1 MPVPGGAERAT
12 GQPLTA
18 PRRYELVV
26 EELSEPVRL
35 DIYLA
40 LVPAVGSRAGAER
53 IIASG
58 GIHVDGRRRP
68 KSYRLG
74 GGERL
79 ELTLRP
85 PEPPVLVPEE
95 MDIACRYED
104 EHLLVVDKP
113 AGLVVHPGAGRREG
127 TLVHGLLGHG
137 IAGGHE
143 GDRPGIVHRLDRD
156 TSGLLV
162 VARSAEAH
170 RRLSGIVER
179 RELVRIYTALVRAK
193 PRSWRGTI
201 EAPIG
206 RDRRDSSRQSL
217 DTDTPREAITHFEV
231 VELFEEH
238 ALLDVRLE
246 TGRQHQI
253 RLHLAEIGLP
263 VSGDPTYGVSGDL
276 GLSRQFLHAA
286 MLSFA
291 HPFTHAQVEVVS
303 PLPEELSSVLP
314 ALRQQA
320 KRTVTDRP
328 SEQQRTVG

>member
-12 GQPLTA
+12 SQPPTA
-18 PRRYELVV
+18 PRHHKLVV
-26 EELSEPVRL
+26 EELAEPMRL
-35 DIYLA
+35 DAYLA
-40 LVPAVGSRAGAER
+40 RVPVIGSRAAAER
-53 IIASG
+53 IVANG
-58 GIHVDGRRRP
+58 GVHVDGRQRP
-68 KSYRLG
+68 KSFRLA

-85 PEPPVLVPEE
+85 PEPPSLVPEE
-95 MDIACRYED
+95 MDLVCRYED
-104 EHLLVVDKP
+104 KHLLVVDKP

-143 GDRPGIVHRLDRD
+143 GERPGIVHRLDRD

-179 RELVRIYTALVRAK
+179 RELVRAYTALVRGK

-231 VELFEEH
+231 AELFEEH
-238 ALLDVRLE
+238 ALLDVHLE

-263 VSGDPTYGVSGDL
+263 ISGDPTYGVGGDL

-286 MLSFA
+286 RLSFV
-291 HPFTHAQVEVVS
+291 HPFTHAQVEIVS
-303 PLPEELSSVLP
+303 SLPEELSSVLR